1 MLRTKTLRMASSI
14 STPPLLCALRMGAT
28 ILLGTSSVW
37 PYHAV
42 TTHTD
47 TCCRRYTGRIVC
59 DLWVNFSE
67 RSLIT
72 PPRCDSMIATA
83 CTSATAAFACERSCQ
98 PMLGVWAGSVTNR
111 VPVPQLDR
119 LQEALQDLC
128 RAIDLDAANVW
139 RFGRGAVHICLRRFL
154 KACGRCVQG
163 SFYFNRGLVL
173 FDMEEYEAAI
183 KDFTS
188 TIEAKRSLF
197 RAHFNRGNCYRKLG
211 RLGMWMRPRAGASCG
226 FAP

>member
-1 MLRTKTLRMASSI
+1 MPWYLAPQGLGVLSHWPSLPVIEGSIGCQHVQRQRCRGGGWGRQEGGSAGCKARKAHEAAESDGMFQKSAWTAPLQARVLAGLLTPGLSTRLKRSSDLRMLRTKTLRMASSI

-37 PYHAV
+37 PYHAA

-98 PMLGVWAGSVTNR
+98 PMLGVCVG
-111 VPVPQLDR
+111 PQCH
-119 LQEALQDLC
+119 QPC
-128 RAIDLDAANVW
+128 
-139 RFGRGAVHICLRRFL
+139 
-154 KACGRCVQG
+154 AC
-163 SFYFNRGLVL
+163 
-173 FDMEEYEAAI
+173 ATA
-183 KDFTS
+183 
-188 TIEAKRSLF
+188 
-197 RAHFNRGNCYRKLG
+197 
-211 RLGMWMRPRAGASCG
+211 
-226 FAP
+226 